1 MLSAIYAPSGWR
13 KFTSMGIDDS
23 KPISTGVAPSWSKK
37 LISNTPPVMLEK
49 IVAKT
54 PSIVDAFRLVLVA
67 CLEIFDGASVLMIG
81 ADAGRGSSTSKTGED
96 KVFTI
101 VRLRY

>member
-1 MLSAIYAPSGWR
+1 
-13 KFTSMGIDDS
+13 MGIDDS

-54 PSIVDAFRLVLVA
+54 PSIVDALRLVLVA
-67 CLEIFDGASVLMIG
+67 CLEIFGGVSVLMIG
-81 ADAGRGSSTSKTGED
+81 SDAGRSSSTSKTGED

-101 VRLRY
+101 VISRYQVGQASTERAVLVVVT